1 MTLTELKELYSSV
14 KVTEKTTQQ
23 LLTMR
28 DIAYKNRERLL
39 RSADD
44 ISKIKLRMWSGF
56 VSYDIEEARRCL
68 VSRLEDEANIISDY
82 IIRLEEEIA
91 QRLDNWTIGL

>member
-1 MTLTELKELYSSV
+1 
-14 KVTEKTTQQ
+14 
-23 LLTMR
+23 
-28 DIAYKNRERLL
+28 
-39 RSADD
+39 
-44 ISKIKLRMWSGF
+44 MWSGF